1 MDYQMKKI
9 LPLLLFTLITA
20 TNAQVLDA
28 IAIDV
33 EGEAITTLEIQAVQQ
48 KMGMSK
54 QAAVE
59 ALIKD
64 RLEKSALKKA
74 NITIDPA
81 EAEAKAQTI
90 AQSRGMTID
99 QMKNI
104 LGQKGL
110 TWDSYIEQLGTE
122 MKKERFFKEHIIS
135 TITPPSDAELETYY
149 NMHKDKF
156 SAAPVQMSLV
166 AYAASTAES
175 LKKSMDNPMQPVEGV
190 QKKNILAASNE
201 MSPQL
206 LNLINATP
214 AGSFTKPVNTGKGFV
229 AYFVKSKGSQ
239 GQAGFQAVKQ
249 QVTMMWMQEQR
260 GQAGQDFFNK
270 LKSNA
275 NIRVIRL

>member
-1 MDYQMKKI
+1 MKNF
-9 LPLLLFTLITA
+9 LPLLLFVLISSA
-20 TNAQVLDA
+20 NAQVLDA

-33 EGEAITTLEIQAVQQ
+33 EGEAITTLEIQAVQE

-64 RLEKSALKKA
+64 RLEKSALRKA
-74 NITIDPA
+74 HIEIDPS
-81 EAEAKAQTI
+81 EVQAKVQAI
-90 AQSRGMTID
+90 AQSKGMTQE

-104 LGQKGL
+104 LAQKGL
-110 TWDSYIEQLGTE
+110 TWDLYLKQLRIE
-122 MKKERFFKEHIIS
+122 MKKERFFKEHILA

-156 SAAPVQMSLV
+156 SAAPIQMSLV
-166 AYAASTAES
+166 AYAAPTAQS
-175 LKKSMDNPMQPVEGV
+175 LKEAMENPMQPVEGV
-190 QKKNILAASNE
+190 KKKNILASSAE
-201 MSPQL
+201 MSPAL
-206 LNLINATP
+206 LNLINTTP
-214 AGSFTKPVNTGKGFV
+214 TGSFTKPINTGKGFI

-239 GQAGFQAVKQ
+239 GEGGFQAVKQ
-249 QVTMMWMQEQR
+249 QVAMMWMQEQR

>member
-1 MDYQMKKI
+1 MKKI
-9 LPLLLFTLITA
+9 LPLLLFVLISS

-33 EGEAITTLEIQAVQQ
+33 EGEAITTLEIQAVQE

-64 RLEKSALKKA
+64 RLEKSALRKA
-74 NITIDPA
+74 NITVDPI
-81 EAEAKAQTI
+81 EVEEKAKAI
-90 AQSRGMTID
+90 ASSRGMTEE

-104 LGQKGL
+104 LTQKGL
-110 TWDSYIEQLGTE
+110 TWDSYLEQLSTE
-122 MKKERFFKEHIIS
+122 MKKERFFKEHILS
-135 TITPPSDAELETYY
+135 TVTPPSDAELETYY
-149 NMHKDKF
+149 NMHKDQF

-166 AYAASTAES
+166 AYAAPTAQS
-175 LKKSMDNPMQPVEGV
+175 LKEAMENPMQPVEGV
-190 QKKNILAASNE
+190 QKKNILASSAE
-201 MSPQL
+201 MSPAL

-239 GQAGFQAVKQ
+239 GQGGFQAVKQ

>member
-1 MDYQMKKI
+1 MKNF
-9 LPLLLFTLITA
+9 LPLLLFVLISSA
-20 TNAQVLDA
+20 NAQVLDA

-33 EGEAITTLEIQAVQQ
+33 EGEAITTLEIQAVQE

-64 RLEKSALKKA
+64 RLEKSALRKA
-74 NITIDPA
+74 HIEIDPS
-81 EAEAKAQTI
+81 EVQAKVQAI
-90 AQSRGMTID
+90 AQSKGMTQE

-104 LGQKGL
+104 LAQKGL
-110 TWDSYIEQLGTE
+110 TWDLYLKQLRIE
-122 MKKERFFKEHIIS
+122 MKKERFFKEHILA

-156 SAAPVQMSLV
+156 SAAPIQMSLV
-166 AYAASTAES
+166 AYAAPTAQS
-175 LKKSMDNPMQPVEGV
+175 LKEAMENPMQPVEGV
-190 QKKNILAASNE
+190 QKKNILASSAE
-201 MSPQL
+201 MSPAL
-206 LNLINATP
+206 LNLINTTP
-214 AGSFTKPVNTGKGFV
+214 TGSFTKPINTGKGFI

-239 GQAGFQAVKQ
+239 GEGGFQAVKQ
-249 QVTMMWMQEQR
+249 QVAMMWMQEQR